1 MSNHRRDGVLKMTIY
16 SGDVYG
22 LRNRSVCIHEG
33 IKYQDDGTLSHQPE
47 SVQKPDRTAQVL
59 SISISLEDTSYEV
72 VDKPEWI
79 AVSAADGGTLELT
92 LTANE
97 TGRAERLGLT
107 DLQDEQWSNLFHCD
121 LPTGLTDEVAI
132 RMGYFRIHD

>member
-1 MSNHRRDGVLKMTIY
+1 MTIY

-33 IKYQDDGTLSHQPE
+33 SNIRTTGRYPISQSLF
-47 SVQKPDRTAQVL
+47 KPDRTAQVL

-97 TGRAERLGLT
+97 TGAERLGLT

>member
-1 MSNHRRDGVLKMTIY
+1 MSNHGRDGVLKMTIY

-33 IKYQDDGTLSHQPE
+33 SNIRTTGRYPISQSLF
-47 SVQKPDRTAQVL
+47 KPDRTAQVL

-79 AVSAADGGTLELT
+79 AVSAADGGTLELA

-97 TGRAERLGLT
+97 TGAERLGLT
-107 DLQDEQWSNLFHCD
+107 DLRMSNGV
-121 LPTGLTDEVAI
+121 TYSIVIYQQA
-132 RMGYFRIHD
+132 